1 MSSIVSAFI
10 KKYLHSEKDG
20 RNKTYRNE
28 KEKIMW
34 QKESIVVFVKRRY
47 TGFLAKKK

>member
-1 MSSIVSAFI
+1 MNSILSAFI
-10 KKYLHSEKDG
+10 KKYLYSEKDG
-20 RNKTYRNE
+20 RNEAYRNE
-28 KEKIMW
+28 KENIMW

>member
-1 MSSIVSAFI
+1 M
-10 KKYLHSEKDG
+10 YSEKDG

-28 KEKIMW
+28 KENIMW